1 MTRRRNKNLYVFQ
14 IYKLK
19 KYGNKIKRVVGD
31 GEGREH
37 L

>member
-14 IYKLK
+14 IYKRK
-19 KYGNKIKRVVGD
+19 KDGNKLIRWLVD